1 MIMIIVMIVVV
12 VLLVR
17 NFTRSGNLRTY
28 ELKRYVVVVP
38 YYYWILCWDD
48 GTMYDDSDVVF
59 IISAERRK
67 YLSCATE

>member
-28 ELKRYVVVVP
+28 ELKRYVVVVL

-48 GTMYDDSDVVF
+48 GTMYDDSECGVYYFGRAKKILVMRD
-59 IISAERRK
+59 
-67 YLSCATE
+67 

>member
-28 ELKRYVVVVP
+28 ELKRYVVVVL

-59 IISAERRK
+59 IISGPSEENTCHAR
-67 YLSCATE
+67 L

>member
-28 ELKRYVVVVP
+28 ELKRYVVVVL
-38 YYYWILCWDD
+38 YFIIGSMVQC
-48 GTMYDDSDVVF
+48 TMTRNVVF

>member
-1 MIMIIVMIVVV
+1 MIMIMIIVMIVVV

-28 ELKRYVVVVP
+28 ELKRYVVVVVL
-38 YYYWILCWDD
+38 YFIIGSMVQC
-48 GTMYDDSDVVF
+48 TMTRNVVF